1 VRFILWPLS
10 VVYRLVVGIRNFMF
24 DRGWLR
30 SFQFD
35 FPVIL
40 VGNINTGGT
49 GKTPHVIAIASIL
62 QQHYRIAL
70 LSRGYKRKT
79 RGYIVATPSS
89 KVEDIGDEPRLMK
102 SELPAA
108 EVAVC
113 ENRLEGIS
121 QLLLEEPPPGVIIM
135 DDGFQH
141 RSVKPGF
148 SVILTAYNNL
158 YINDRLLPAGRL
170 REPKGSV
177 RRADVV
183 IISKCSPE
191 MPKREASELRTT
203 LHLMPLQHLFFTCY
217 KYGELKPLFNDQP
230 VKDPAKQS
238 GCVLVSALASN
249 DYLLDHL
256 KREYKKTE
264 VISFRDHHFYTGKD
278 LERILSEKGK
288 TSLLV
293 TTRKDAVKLN
303 ELKQNI
309 MDLGLSFFILDVEVE
324 FLFNGRKKFEE
335 VVRRYVKDARSIV

>member
-1 VRFILWPLS
+1 M
-10 VVYRLVVGIRNFMF
+10 Y

-30 SFQFD
+30 SFKFD

-49 GKTPHVIAIASIL
+49 GKTPHVIAIARIL

-70 LSRGYKRKT
+70 LSRGYKRKS
-79 RGYIVATPSS
+79 RGYAVATPSS
-89 KVEDIGDEPRLMK
+89 RVEDIGDEPRLMK

-141 RSVKPGF
+141 RRVKPGF

-183 IISKCSPE
+183 IISKCNPA

-217 KYGELKPLFNDQP
+217 KYGELKPLFDEQP
-230 VKDPAKQS
+230 VKDPAEQA

-249 DYLLDHL
+249 DYLLEHL
-256 KREYKKTE
+256 KIVYKKTE
-264 VISFRDHHFYTGKD
+264 VISFRDHHFYTRKD
-278 LERILSEKGK
+278 LERILNEKGNG
-288 TSLLV
+288 SLLV
-293 TTRKDAVKLN
+293 TTRKDAVKLS
-303 ELKQNI
+303 ELNQEIIN
-309 MDLGLSFFILDVEVE
+309 MALSFFILDVEVE